1 MTKKSI
7 LFIPI
12 FLGLGIFLYSEP
24 VPSDPGTSAQ
34 ERITLGVA
42 AQEFSA
48 LIYLAEK
55 KGYFKKYGVEVAL
68 KEYETGLSAVN
79 ALIAGKVD
87 VATAAEFVFVMK
99 SFENSRLRI
108 FSTIE
113 RGNSCQCIARR
124 DAGIEKPAD
133 LIGKRIGVVPGMQS
147 EFFFNSFLSQNGI
160 SLEKIKVIKLT
171 PPEILKAIGDGRADA
186 VVTGLDTEAIKS
198 LLGKNAISW
207 PAQGI
212 QDYYFLLIADAKFIQ
227 ARPLGVD
234 RLLRA
239 LLEADQFAEKNRR
252 EAQEILKSS
261 LKLTPAEERVLWDQN
276 KYEVRLDQDLL
287 ILMEAEAR
295 WAIRKGLVKEK
306 KIPNYFHSIYLEGL
320 EKIKP
325 EAVSIIH

>member
-1 MTKKSI
+1 MVKKLL
-7 LFIPI
+7 LFIPL
-12 FLGLGIFLYSEP
+12 FLGLGIFSYSKP
-24 VPSDPGTSAQ
+24 VSSNPGTNAQ
-34 ERITLGVA
+34 EKITLGVA
-42 AQEFSA
+42 ARESSG

-55 KGYFKKYGVEVAL
+55 KGYFKKFGMAVAL
-68 KEYETGLSAVN
+68 KEYKTGLSAVDD
-79 ALIAGKVD
+79 LISGKLD
-87 VATAAEFVFVMK
+87 VATAAEFVVAMK
-99 SFENSRLRI
+99 SFEETRLRI
-108 FSTIE
+108 FSSIA
-113 RGNSCQCIARR
+113 RGNDCQCIARR

-133 LIGKRIGVVPGMQS
+133 LIGKRIGVVPGMQA

-160 SLEKIKVIKLT
+160 TLEKIKVVKLT
-171 PPEILKAIGDGRADA
+171 PREILKAIGEGRVDA
-186 VVTGLDTEAIKS
+186 VITGLDTEDIKG
-198 LLGKNAISW
+198 LLGKNGINWS
-207 PAQGI
+207 AQGI

-227 ARPLGVD
+227 SRPLGVD

-239 LLEADQFAEKNRR
+239 LLEADQFARKNRR

-295 WAIRKGLVKEK
+295 WAIRKGWVKDK
-306 KIPNYFHSIYLEGL
+306 KIPNYFHSIHLEGL